1 MPCAEFVHLRCHS
14 AFSLAEGAIKVKDLV
29 GLAAQHAM
37 PAVALTDSGNLFG
50 AMEFSLAAAK
60 NGVQPIVGC
69 QIRLVFHPDDPRVR
83 EQSNNI
89 YETSDCLVLLVQ
101 NEQGYKNLMK
111 LVSHSYTNPHKNYA
125 LPVTTL
131 DELKHLSE
139 GLIALSGGHDG
150 GINRLIVKKQL
161 NDARAQLNRLHAIFK
176 DRFYLEIQRHGLL
189 EEAETEP
196 FLLKMADELNMPIVA
211 TNNVFFASQ
220 DLYQAHD
227 ALLCIADGTYINVH
241 DRRKVTPQHYF
252 KSERDMRRLF
262 ADLPEA
268 LVNTIHIARR
278 CSYLITPSK
287 PMLPQ
292 FPTELGEDEELRTQA
307 MKGLVIRL
315 ENQVYRSDMDEAAR
329 ESFRKEYFDRLDHEL
344 NIIIRMGYSGYYLIV
359 SDFIKWAKDQKIP
372 VGPGRGS
379 GAGSVVAWALTIT
392 DIDPIRFGLLFE
404 RFLNPERVS
413 MPDFDVDFCQDRR
426 DEVIQYVGTHYG
438 HDRVAQII
446 TFGKLQAR
454 AVLRD
459 VGRVLGMPYGQVD
472 RLSKLVP
479 SNPANPVSLE
489 QAIAQDK
496 QFDILAKEDPTVSKL
511 LDIGQKLEGLY
522 RHASTHA
529 AGLVIGD
536 RPLNE
541 IVPLYHDG
549 KSSTNA
555 TQFNMK
561 DVELA
566 GLVKFDFLGLKT
578 LTIIQ
583 RTVDLVQKHQGIT
596 IDMSRIPLDDETT
609 FALLRRVE
617 AVGIFQVESAGMRD
631 VMRRLQPNRFEE
643 LIALVALYRPGP
655 MDDIPRYLACKHG
668 QEVVQYLHPALE
680 DILKE
685 TFGVMVYQEQVMK
698 IAQVLGGYSL
708 GAADLLRRA
717 MGKKIKQEMD
727 AQRQIFVDGAAKN
740 DVSEALASQIF
751 DQMAKFAG
759 YGFNKSHSAPYAL
772 ITYQTAYLKANY
784 PVEFMAA
791 TMTFDLNNTDK
802 LSMYRQELQR
812 MEMPLLGPDINSS
825 YADFHVEAMSNGR
838 FGVRYALA
846 ALKNVGVASVE
857 SLVREREEHGPFKD
871 VFDFVKRIDSKIL
884 NKRQFEHLVA
894 AGAFDQLH
902 SNRAQ
907 LYIHSDFILSF
918 LGQDLDER
926 HSSQT
931 SLFGGSQSVLAGT
944 SPVLPAAKE
953 WTPLDSSQ
961 KEFEAVGFYLSAH
974 PLQSYE
980 EVLEDLDITLSS
992 ELMDH
997 LNSTPQTFSM
1007 AGVVISKKER
1017 VTKSGQRYAFVL
1029 FSDLVGTFEVTFFPE
1044 PYAQFQEIL
1053 GAGDALLLKL
1063 SGRIEEEALRLNV
1076 QSIKKLS
1083 SMESDKNADLIIEL
1097 WDDSRF
1103 ALGQIEEVLRHV
1115 PKGRNA
1121 IKIRMREHER
1131 LVQLTLPEAYEVSS
1145 AVKVQLRSLSGVR
1158 MLKHA

>member
-1 MPCAEFVHLRCHS
+1 MPYAEFVHLRCHS

-37 PAVALTDSGNLFG
+37 PAIALTDSGNLFG

-60 NGVQPIVGC
+60 NGVQPIIGC
-69 QIRLVFHPDDPRVR
+69 QVRLELHESDPRVR
-83 EQSNNI
+83 DLPPSI
-89 YETSDCLVLLVQ
+89 YEASDSLVVLAQ
-101 NEQGYKNLMK
+101 NEVGYRNLVKM
-111 LVSHSYTNPHKNYA
+111 VSNAFTRPEQTQA
-125 LPVTTL
+125 LPVISL
-131 DELKHLSE
+131 SELEHFNE
-139 GLIALSGGHDG
+139 GLIVLSGGQDG
-150 GINRLIVKKQL
+150 GINRLVVKKQL
-161 NDARAQLNRLHAIFK
+161 NDARAYLSRLQSIFK
-176 DRFYLEIQRHGLL
+176 DRLYLEIQRHGLL
-189 EEAETEP
+189 EEADTEA
-196 FLLKMADELNMPIVA
+196 FLLTMADELTLPIVA
-211 TNNVFFASQ
+211 TNNVFFAEK
-220 DLYQAHD
+220 DLYHAHD
-227 ALLCIADGTYINVH
+227 ALLCVADGTYVNVH
-241 DRRKVTPQHYF
+241 ERRKVTPQHYF
-252 KSERDMRRLF
+252 KSEREMRRLF
-262 ADLPEA
+262 SDLPEA
-268 LVNTIHIARR
+268 IANTLQIARR
-278 CSYLITPSK
+278 CSYMVSPSK
-287 PMLPQ
+287 PMLPA
-292 FPTELGEDEELRTQA
+292 FPTPLGEDQELRAQSL
-307 MKGLVIRL
+307 KGLEQRINNQVLTPLMSEEERLASRRDYLDRL
-315 ENQVYRSDMDEAAR
+315 E
-329 ESFRKEYFDRLDHEL
+329 HEL
-344 NIIIRMGYSGYYLIV
+344 AIIIRMGYSGYYLIV
-359 SDFIKWAKDQKIP
+359 ADFIQWAKQQNIP

-426 DEVIQYVGTHYG
+426 DEVIQYVGRKYG
-438 HDRVAQII
+438 HDHVAQII

-472 RLSKLVP
+472 RLSKMVP
-479 SNPANPVSLE
+479 SNPANPVTLV
-489 QAIAQDK
+489 QAIAQDN
-496 QFDILAKEDPTVSKL
+496 QFHVLAKEDPMVAKL
-511 LDIGQKLEGLY
+511 LDMAKKLEGLY

-529 AGLVIGD
+529 AGVVIGD
-536 RPLNE
+536 RPLSE

-549 KSSTNA
+549 KSAMNA

-583 RTVDLVQKHQGIT
+583 RTVDLVKHKGIT
-596 IDMSRIPLDDETT
+596 LDISSIPLDDDKT
-609 FALLRRVE
+609 FALLQRVE

-631 VMRRLQPNRFEE
+631 VLRRLQPNRFEE

-668 QEVVQYLHPALE
+668 QEVVHYLHPALE

-727 AQRQIFVDGAAKN
+727 DQRQIFVSGAAKN
-740 DVSEALASQIF
+740 GVSEALASQIF

-802 LSMYRQELQR
+802 LSLYRQEMQR
-812 MEMPLLGPDINSS
+812 MGIPLLSPDVNASF
-825 YADFHVEAMSNGR
+825 ADFCVEAVPDGR
-838 FGVRYALA
+838 QGVRYALA

-857 SLVREREEHGPFKD
+857 SIAKEREAHGPFKD
-871 VFDFVKRIDSKIL
+871 VFDFVKRLDSKML

-894 AGAFDQLH
+894 AGAFDSMH
-902 SNRAQ
+902 ESRPN
-907 LYIHSDFILSF
+907 LYQNSDFILSF
-918 LGQDLDER
+918 LGQEIEER
-926 HSSQT
+926 HSAQT
-931 SLFGGSQSVLAGT
+931 SLFGGGNVPLHSENPVIPLSGAW
-944 SPVLPAAKE
+944 SPLE
-953 WTPLDSSQ
+953 RSQ
-961 KEFEAVGFYLSAH
+961 KEFDAVGFYLSAH

-980 EVLEDLDITLSS
+980 EVLITLEIVPSCD
-992 ELMDH
+992 LMDRM
-997 LNSTPQTFSM
+997 SSSSQIVYM
-1007 AGVVISKKER
+1007 AGVVIAKKER
-1017 VTKSGQRYAFVL
+1017 MTKSGQRYAFVQ

-1044 PYAQFQEIL
+1044 PYVLYQDFL
-1053 GAGDALLLKL
+1053 NAGDALMLKI
-1063 SGRIEEEALRLNV
+1063 SGRIEEEALRLTV
-1076 QSIKKLS
+1076 QDVKKLA
-1083 SMESDKNADLIIEL
+1083 DVKQNQNADLVIEL

-1103 ALGQIEEVLRHV
+1103 GLAQIQSVLKET
-1115 PKGRNA
+1115 PKGPTT
-1121 IKIRMREHER
+1121 IKIRMREHSK
-1131 LVQLTLPEAYEVSS
+1131 LIQLTLPEAYEVSA
-1145 AVKVQLRSLSGVR
+1145 AVKVQLRTLSGVR
-1158 MLKHA
+1158 NLRHA